1 MRLLLLPVLL
11 AVVGN
16 AYAKCERVSIC
27 DDYGMNCRTQQ
38 LCDNSYD
45 VPGVN
50 VVSPYVNRPQVK
62 PIQTPRV
69 PPIGT
74 SRCQQKKG
82 QRYVPNSLSI
92 IRLNNRLKVTANQ
105 YC

>member
-50 VVSPYVNRPQVK
+50 VVS
-62 PIQTPRV
+62 
-69 PPIGT
+69 
-74 SRCQQKKG
+74 
-82 QRYVPNSLSI
+82 LM
-92 IRLNNRLKVTANQ
+92 
-105 YC
+105 